1 MAQEEETL
9 MKKQTLQLAILAAAV
24 VILAAALLGIKHYNE
39 VQEQESDAKD
49 TEIIVDINRDDIT
62 KFSYEYD
69 GETYAF
75 EKKDDTW
82 YYVDDPSMNLN
93 QNIIGT
99 MLLKLAKLEIV
110 QSIENVTDMSQ
121 YGLDKDYL
129 TFEYETADKS
139 YILHIGSRN
148 SMTGVYYMAMPSE
161 TTVYAMEARALVGSF
176 ERTPEDMEI
185 EEETASAGTEESAAE

>member
-1 MAQEEETL
+1 MAQKEETL

-24 VILAAALLGIKHYNE
+24 VILAAAFLGIKHYNE

-99 MLLKLAKLEIV
+99 MLMKLAKLEIV

-121 YGLDKDYL
+121 YGLDEDYL

-161 TTVYAMEARALVGSF
+161 TTVYAMEGRALVGSF
-176 ERTPEDMEI
+176 ERTPEDMEL
-185 EEETASAGTEESAAE
+185 EEEAASDGTEESAAE

>member
-1 MAQEEETL
+1 